1 MPSKNITIGFIP
13 EDNRPVSLA
22 EPQLFCES
30 AKVKLVLPP
39 LNLLGSRFVKAKLPE
54 LELWLAENF
63 SKVDAWVI
71 ALDMLIYGGLLASRE
86 LNSQLDDLSSPLA
99 ILSKL
104 KAENPKI
111 KVYCFQSIKR
121 LSVTVQEAS
130 DLTIWQDQ
138 MALNLSDVQLRIRER
153 NLTINLAAIEAVTKK
168 EIDFLGLLQEDT
180 SPNDLVKNEHAQLL
194 DKIKANHVESKVV
207 LTAGTDEGGLVLLA
221 RLINKLQR
229 KNKTKVFIVF
239 TNRKWSSVVSSYE
252 DRSIRSSL
260 NGQLKLI
267 NARNVKTI
275 DEADFVLIVWLGEKQ
290 QKDLMF
296 SSPEEKLS
304 TEAKSFVTLI
314 KKYLS
319 EKRKVVLADL
329 KYANGADP
337 LFMGLLHK
345 RVALTQLAGFSAWNT
360 TSNALGFALAQGAIN
375 LKNKDFLLV
384 RLIEDWGY
392 QGVVRAKLID
402 YNRKYHDFD
411 IWHLK
416 PEQKII
422 MENQLQQLLG
432 GWLKKELNEEF
443 VLNTGKKIKFILPWQ
458 RLFELEICLI

>member
-22 EPQLFCES
+22 EPQVFCES
-30 AKVKLVLPP
+30 AKVKLLLPP
-39 LNLLGSRFVKAKLPE
+39 LNLLGSRFVSAKLSE
-54 LELWLAENF
+54 LQCWLTENF

-71 ALDMLIYGGLLASRE
+71 ALDMLVYGGLLASRE
-86 LNSQLDDLSSPLA
+86 LNFQLDDLSSPLA

-121 LSVTVQEAS
+121 LSVTVQDAS

-138 MALNLSDVQLRIRER
+138 MALNLSEAQLRIRKR
-153 NLTINLAAIEAVTKK
+153 NLTINLAAIKAVAKK

-180 SPNDLVKNEHAQLL
+180 SPNDLLKNEHTQLF

-207 LTAGTDEGGLVLLA
+207 LTTGTDEGGLVLLA

-229 KNKTKVFIVF
+229 KNKAKVFIVF
-239 TNRKWSSVVSSYE
+239 TNKKWSEMISAYE

-260 NGQLKLI
+260 KGQLKLI
-267 NARNVKTI
+267 NARSVKTI
-275 DEADFVLIVWLGEKQ
+275 DEADFVLMVWLGEEY

-296 SSPEEKLS
+296 SLPEEKLS
-304 TEAKSFVTLI
+304 KEAKRFVNLI

-319 EKRKVVLADL
+319 EGRKVVLADL
-329 KYANGADP
+329 KYANGADNS
-337 LFMGLLHK
+337 FMQLLQK
-345 RVALTQLAGFSAWNT
+345 GIALNQLAGFSAWNT
-360 TSNALGFALAQGAIN
+360 TSNTLGFALAQGVIN
-375 LKNKDFLLV
+375 FKNKKFLLL

-392 QGVVRAKLID
+392 QGIVRAKLID
-402 YNRKYHDFD
+402 YNKKYHDFD

-422 MENQLQQLLG
+422 MENQLQKFLG
-432 GWLKKELNEEF
+432 GWLKKELGEEI

-458 RLFELEICLI
+458 RLFELEICLT